1 MFFYVLYFCRAER
14 RLPGGGRQRLLTED
28 QETAIVN
35 MVIANNAIRLR
46 EIQRKIIEDQQAFS
60 EIDCISISTIDNLL
74 HRNRLR
80 MKQVYRVPFERNSEQ
95 VKNQRI
101 HYVQVL
107 SVTH

>member
-1 MFFYVLYFCRAER
+1 MLLSISCSSMYCICRAER

-46 EIQRKIIEDQQAFS
+46 EIQRRIIEDQQAFS
-60 EIDCISISTIDNLL
+60 EIDRISISTIDRLL

-80 MKQVYRVPFERNSEQ
+80 MKQVYGCLLKGIQSKSRISECSMC
-95 VKNQRI
+95 R
-101 HYVQVL
+101 Y
-107 SVTH
+107 